1 MSASLFKDY
10 PKAALGHEIK
20 KLLQLSVPIFIGM
33 ISTSVLSLTDS
44 LMSGAIGTEDLA
56 AISLGSVMF
65 FPVALFCL
73 GVALGI
79 SPITAHLF
87 GAGRLSEID
96 ETVFNSLYPSLAIII
111 PCILGLLFLPELIL
125 ADVEPALA
133 QKTVSYLRW
142 MTLAL
147 PAQQIFLILKN
158 ALEGVSVPVP
168 PMLIGIF
175 IAILNV
181 PANLVFMFGYL
192 GFPALGSPGCGLST
206 ALISWV
212 SVALIIFYARKSQ
225 ALRRSGISLAA
236 KCFRPKGVCIREICK
251 VGLPISVAAVLE
263 GSLFTMVGYYLT
275 RFGSTTV
282 AASQIASSVY
292 TMAFM
297 IPISMS
303 NAVAVRSGQHLGAG
317 NPRMTKT
324 TALSGFI
331 VSFVMVVPFMFLI
344 YMNRYDIISMFT
356 DDPEVIAIAAPLFL
370 FVLGYQSQ
378 DPFFGTAMGIL
389 RGYKDTRIFMILNVG
404 ILWGLAVPLS
414 YAVGLTDLT
423 GSPRGVQGIWA
434 VVVSCYY
441 LMTIAFIWRDV
452 WLFRHPERYQRQFAP
467 EEARTAALP
476 QEKLPA

>member
-1 MSASLFKDY
+1 MSAPLFEVSSKT
-10 PKAALGHEIK
+10 ALGHEIK
-20 KLLQLSVPIFIGM
+20 KLLQLAVPIFIGM

-79 SPITAHLF
+79 SPITAHLY

-96 ETVFNSLYPSLAIII
+96 ETVFNSVYPSLTIII

-125 ADVEPALA
+125 ADVEPVLA

-158 ALEGVSVPVP
+158 ALEGVSAPVP

-175 IAILNV
+175 IALLNV

-212 SVALIIFYARKSQ
+212 SVALIVLYARKSR

-236 KCFRPKGVCIREICK
+236 KFFRPKGSCIREICK

-275 RFGSTTV
+275 RFGSATV

-303 NAVAVRSGQHLGAG
+303 NAVAVRTGQHLGAG
-317 NPRMTKT
+317 LPQMTKT

-344 YMNRYDIISMFT
+344 YMNRYDIIRMFT

-452 WLFRHPERYQRQFAP
+452 WLFRHPERYQRQSAP
-467 EEARTAALP
+467 EEARTAAKP